1 MLFTKKWSTLK
12 IVIMLFSYAWISI
25 LYLIPNFLESF
36 AGMVQIL
43 GVTVFVVPLVAVLEH
58 IAIAKAFG
66 MVIAEHCLLIFIY
79 MIYLLNFIHILNCF
93 DLTK

>member
-1 MLFTKKWSTLK
+1 M
-12 IVIMLFSYAWISI
+12 VIFENCNYVVFLRLDQYFVFNS
-25 LYLIPNFLESF
+25 NFLESF